1 MKWKN
6 AEELWEAV
14 SSFHLY
20 KVIEDYWK
28 KKDKKQEKKEPRKKK
43 EEEKE
48 EESEKEEPERF
59 SSMGRRIKKNLPK
72 SA

>member
-1 MKWKN
+1 M
-6 AEELWEAV
+6 EESWEAV
-14 SSFHLY
+14 SSFHSY

-48 EESEKEEPERF
+48 EETKEEEPERF
-59 SSMGRRIKKNLPK
+59 SSTGRRIKKNLPK
-72 SA
+72 SACG